1 MKRRIVRG
9 INLFFWLLL
18 LGGGLAAYDAYRFLT
33 TPASQTPEEFVFTI
47 EPGATFDRVAWDLKK
62 AGVIT
67 DVPRFRIL
75 AYGKNAL
82 GKVRAG
88 EYMVNTGWLPE
99 QALWQITQGQA
110 LLYRLTLREG
120 LTWWETARAVEEQ
133 GFAVFED
140 FKSVIHDPAFLR
152 EHHIPFANAEGFLY
166 PETYLLKKPRSPL
179 DREQAHAVASLM
191 IRTFWKKTEPL
202 WTDLLPGPHSPDTAP
217 IREEDATTAQKIT
230 DNSAAQPLVEQAGS
244 SEGTD
249 ARPAEKET
257 KALPGSLP
265 APRTPAEVE
274 PEALR
279 RLLILASLVEKE
291 TGVSSERGR
300 VAGVYA
306 NRLRLGMLLQCDPTI
321 IYGIGEKF
329 THPIRRSQLD
339 DAGNSYNTY
348 QQPGLPPGPICS
360 SGLEALKAAVN
371 PEEHDYLYFVAT
383 VADDGH
389 TFSKT
394 LEQHNRAVKLYR
406 ARVRG
411 RAIE

>member
-1 MKRRIVRG
+1 MKRCIVRG

-75 AYGKNAL
+75 AYGKNAF
-82 GKVRAG
+82 GKVRSG

-133 GFAVFED
+133 GFAAFED
-140 FKSVIHDPAFLR
+140 FKFVIHDPAFLR

-179 DREQAHAVASLM
+179 DREQAYKVASLM
-191 IRTFWKKTEPL
+191 VRTFWEKTEPL
-202 WTDLLPGPHSPDTAP
+202 WKAPPGNPHSPDTDTAS
-217 IREEDATTAQKIT
+217 IQGEDATAAEKIT
-230 DNSAAQPLVEQAGS
+230 ENAALLPPVEQAGNTG
-244 SEGTD
+244 EAD
-249 ARPAEKET
+249 ACPAEKAA
-257 KALPGSLP
+257 KALPGDLP
-265 APRTPAEVE
+265 APQTPADVE

-279 RLLILASLVEKE
+279 RLIVLASLVEKE
-291 TGVSSERGR
+291 TCVSSERGR

-339 DAGNSYNTY
+339 DAGNPYNTY

-360 SGLEALKAAVN
+360 PGLESLKAAVS
-371 PEEHDYLYFVAT
+371 PEEHDYLFFVAT
-383 VADDGH
+383 GAGDGH

-394 LEQHNRAVKLYR
+394 LEQHNRAVRLYR
-406 ARVRG
+406 ARTRG
-411 RAIE
+411 D